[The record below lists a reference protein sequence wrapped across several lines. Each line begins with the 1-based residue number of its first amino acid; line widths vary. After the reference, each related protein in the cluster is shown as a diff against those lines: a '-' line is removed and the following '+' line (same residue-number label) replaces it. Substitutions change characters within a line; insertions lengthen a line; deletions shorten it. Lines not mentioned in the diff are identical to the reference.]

1 MSRESWEDRAAAYAL
16 GALDPEERASFEAE
30 LLEDQ
35 DLRRHVADLEATL
48 AAVADDLGPRTLP
61 PALKQ
66 RVLERAREERR
77 PTPAGTPAEAGV
89 RRPDVGRGPV
99 GRGSRTRTSTLPWV
113 LLAASVA
120 GLAWM
125 GFETW
130 TLRDRATSLG
140 TELAQMRS
148 TLEEAQTELARL
160 DSLAPL
166 LAGSDV
172 RFATLTGEAAPSLR
186 LLWNAE
192 RRVLLVAA
200 SDLPAPAAGRTYQLW
215 GIRGDDAPV
224 SLGTFSTGPAGTAL
238 VTLSPEMAPEF
249 DVSAVTDEPDGG
261 SSQPTTQPFLVGSWR
276 SAQD

>member
-1 MSRESWEDRAAAYAL
+1 MSRETWKDRAAAYAL
-16 GALDPEERASFEAE
+16 GALDAEERASFEAE
-30 LLEDQ
+30 LLEDAN
-35 DLRRHVADLEATL
+35 LRQHVAELEATL
-48 AAVADDLGPRTLP
+48 AAVADDLGPRALP

-66 RVLERAREERR
+66 RVLERARAERP
-77 PTPAGTPAEAGV
+77 PTPAGTPAEAEG
-89 RRPDVGRGPV
+89 RRPDV

-130 TLRDRATSLG
+130 TLRERATSLG

-148 TLEEAQTELARL
+148 SLAEAQTELARL

-166 LAGSDV
+166 LAGSDI

-192 RRVLLVAA
+192 QRVLLVAA

-238 VTLSPEMAPEF
+238 VTLSPEMAPNF